1 MGTERAGHD
10 ADIGFWNP
18 RDVHPIMDKGIQ
30 GRLNKWGSWRVGKE
44 SRIWAWFP
52 HHLPSVLSHYSFL
65 FFVRETDKPIITN
78 SLFRP
83 ELLEHRASWSR
94 FLLLDQ
100 AAQLPWPLRGICS
113 SFPPKASFPSLALLA
128 RKAPSYPSCLCLNA
142 SSRKSP

>member
-1 MGTERAGHD
+1 MGTERAGYD
-10 ADIGFWNP
+10 ANIGFWNP

-100 AAQLPWPLRGICS
+100 AAQLPWPSSGICS
-113 SFPPKASFPSLALLA
+113 SFPRTPCQEGSFLSFMSLLKCLL
-128 RKAPSYPSCLCLNA
+128 KKVSLITHFI
-142 SSRKSP
+142 